1 MDVVHLASSKAFDT
15 SSQRSSGEIDCSWL
29 GQMCSL
35 QGEGLAGWLSSKSG
49 VQSSWLP
56 VTSGDHKGSVLGPIV
71 FNIFI
76 NNLDEE
82 TECILSKFID
92 DARLCES

>member
-1 MDVVHLASSKAFDT
+1 MDVVQLDFSKAFDT
-15 SSQRSSGEIDCSWL
+15 SSQHSSGEIDCLWV

-35 QGEGLAGWLSSKSG
+35 QGEGLAGWPSLKSG

-71 FNIFI
+71 
-76 NNLDEE
+76 
-82 TECILSKFID
+82 
-92 DARLCES
+92 